1 MKRGMEAARYSGE
14 PEHGSSERPGF
25 VARLLL
31 LVLTLYRSF
40 VSPLLGPHCRFEPS
54 CSRYAME
61 AIRKK
66 GALRGSWL
74 ALRRLL
80 RCHPLHE
87 GGLDPVR

>member
-1 MKRGMEAARYSGE
+1 MSDETRGHEQSVGRAKK
-14 PEHGSSERPGF
+14 PGLG
-25 VARLLL
+25 ARLLL
-31 LVLTLYRSF
+31 ALLVVYRTC

-66 GALRGSWL
+66 GALRGSWM

-80 RCHPLHE
+80 RCHPLNE